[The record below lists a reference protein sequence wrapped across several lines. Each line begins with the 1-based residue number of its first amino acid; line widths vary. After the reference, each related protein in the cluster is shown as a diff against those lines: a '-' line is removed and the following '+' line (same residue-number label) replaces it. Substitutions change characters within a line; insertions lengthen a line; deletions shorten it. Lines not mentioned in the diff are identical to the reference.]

1 MPTHDLPPVAA
12 PASPRRFSIA
22 LLLWM
27 AGCCGLCGLHL
38 WYLNRRGLAVVYLL
52 TFGLA
57 GVGQACDWF
66 RLGSMVRRAN
76 APRRA
81 IRS

>member
-1 MPTHDLPPVAA
+1 MPTHVLTRVAA
-12 PASPRRFSIA
+12 SSSSCRFSIA

-38 WYLNRRGLAVVYLL
+38 WYLNRRGLAVVYLF
-52 TFGLA
+52 TFGL
-57 GVGQACDWF
+57 GGIGQALDWF

-76 APRRA
+76 EPGP
-81 IRS
+81 S